1 MAELFTTNPEKLL
14 DLIADVHKSSIQLPD
29 FQRGWVWDEERIQ
42 KLLVSIVKYFPIGAI
57 MMLNAGGQNAS
68 FCSVSLKNVPI
79 SADIKPKRLLLDG
92 QQRLTSLYQALK
104 FSDAVDTTDT
114 KKKDVKRYYYFSILE
129 MIKEDIDE
137 DNVVI
142 IANEGKSSKKT
153 GTVEAYDYSTLE
165 KECENDVFPTN
176 LSLDITAMN
185 QWGQVYTKQFSDPIK
200 SQHWNQFFSKMLTI
214 SSYNIPVISLTEE
227 NKKEAVCSVF
237 ENVNTGGVPLNVFE
251 LLTASF
257 ASDGF
262 RLRHDWE
269 DEIEPCL
276 KNNMQ
281 DYNKVLQNVSNV
293 DFLQSL
299 TLLATS
305 KKSRQSVACKR
316 KHILDLTLSEYKE
329 NRELI
334 RDGYIEAA
342 RFLLLQNVYS
352 HWDLPYG
359 SQLVPMAAFFAALGS
374 KATTAKSMEK
384 IAQWY
389 WNGVFGEM
397 YGGANETRFVKDF
410 TEVINWVQNDSIDLP
425 DTIKVSSFRSD
436 RLDEMRTKNSAAYKG
451 VGVLL
456 LQNGAC
462 DFIKG
467 YTIDNITKFNSANI
481 DIHHIFP
488 QAYCIKTGITP
499 ERYNS
504 IINKAPIAYSTNR
517 SIGGQAPSVYIPKC
531 MDSENSKE
539 KSNELLESQLINP
552 ELIRQDKFDEYYLER
567 KEKLIML
574 IEKAMGKKAVGS
586 EQD

>member
-14 DLIADVHKSSIQLPD
+14 DLISDVYKGSIQLPD

-42 KLLVSIVKYFPIGAI
+42 KLLVSIIKYFPIGAV
-57 MMLNAGGQNAS
+57 MMLNAGGHNAN
-68 FCSVSLKNVPI
+68 FCSVTVKNVPVVD
-79 SADIKPKRLLLDG
+79 SKPKRLLLDG
-92 QQRLTSLYQALK
+92 QQRLTSLYQALY
-104 FSDAVDTTDT
+104 FRGAVDTTDL
-114 KKKDVKRYYYFSILE
+114 KKKDVKRFYYFDILE
-129 MIKEDIDE
+129 MIKDDIDE

-142 IANEGKSSKKT
+142 IANEKKCSKKT
-153 GTVEAYDYSTLE
+153 GTVEAYDYSTIE
-165 KECENDVFPTN
+165 KECENDVFPAN
-176 LSLDITAMN
+176 LSLDVTDMN
-185 QWGQVYTKQFSDPIK
+185 QWGQVYTKQLTDPIK
-200 SQHWNQFFSKMLTI
+200 SQRWNLFFAKMLAI
-214 SSYNIPVISLTEE
+214 RSYNIPVISLTEE

-251 LLTASF
+251 LLTATF

-269 DEIEPCL
+269 DEIEPSL

-305 KKSRQSVACKR
+305 KRSGQAVACKR

-329 NRELI
+329 NSKLI

-342 RFLLLQNVYS
+342 RFLLLQNIYS
-352 HWDLPYG
+352 YSDLPYG
-359 SQLVPMAAFFAALGS
+359 SQLVPMAAFFAALGL

-410 TEVINWVQNDSIDLP
+410 IEVISWIQDSSSDLP
-425 DTIKVSSFRSD
+425 DTIKVATFRSD

-451 VGVLL
+451 VGALL

-488 QAYCIKTGITP
+488 QAYCIKVGISA

-504 IINKAPIAYSTNR
+504 IVNKAPIAFSTNR
-517 SIGGQAPSVYIPKC
+517 SIGGHAPSVYIPKY
-531 MDSENSKE
+531 MDSENGYE
-539 KSNELLESQLINP
+539 KTNELLESQLVNP
-552 ELIRQDKFDEYYLER
+552 ELIRQDNFEDYYAER
-567 KEKLIML
+567 KEKLVAL
-574 IEKAMGKKAVGS
+574 IEKVMGKKAVGP